1 MEVYKRGSANYNR
14 IYARETK
21 AKAKGASK
29 KLAAQAIKAK
39 ALAAHRA
46 HLRRLAHARR
56 MKALRIANA
65 KALAAHRAHL

>member
-46 HLRRLAHARR
+46 HL
-56 MKALRIANA
+56 
-65 KALAAHRAHL
+65 